1 MPDADPKITPIGNF
15 QYQLVFTE
23 NRLQNAAG
31 PGGDEKPV
39 AGGEFAECSG
49 LEATMEPKVIKE
61 GGQNYGAH
69 QRVGSVTFATVILR
83 RGMTTNTDLWK
94 WFHQITLKGSYTHRM
109 DVEIRHLDFFTQ
121 EPVRTWKL
129 SRAMPVKFKSSD
141 LAAKGAEI
149 AVEELHLVHEGLEL
163 L

>member
-1 MPDADPKITPIGNF
+1 MPESDPKTAPIGNF

-23 NRLQNAAG
+23 NRLKSS
-31 PGGDEKPV
+31 GGSDGEKAV
-39 AGGEFAECSG
+39 AEGAFAECTG

-61 GGQNYGAH
+61 GGQNYGSH
-69 QRVGSVTFATVILR
+69 QRVGTVSFSTVILR
-83 RGMTTNTDLWK
+83 RGMTLNTDLWK
-94 WFHQITLKGSYTHRM
+94 WFHEVTLKGSFTHRM

-121 EPVRTWKL
+121 KVVRTWKL
-129 SRAMPVKFKSSD
+129 NRALPVKFKSSD

-149 AVEELHLVHEGLEL
+149 AVEELHLVHEGLQL